1 MYNYIMDKKYL
12 EDRLREL
19 GIYSEYY
26 HRLELKL
33 LAQVVPYD
41 EQINCILTGVYEGS
55 RRLCA
60 VTQSRILIISSGV
73 LDQKGGIVIP
83 RNKVTSWNFD
93 KKFLLSSASFTAD
106 GKKYEFKQTQA
117 GRKDLF
123 EWAMNQPVKEYD

>member
-1 MYNYIMDKKYL
+1 MDKKYL

-33 LAQVVPYD
+33 LAQIVPYD
-41 EQINCILTGVYEGS
+41 EQINCILTGVFEGS

-60 VTQSRILIISSGV
+60 VTASRILIVTSGV
-73 LDQKGGIVIP
+73 LYQKGGIVIP
-83 RNKVTSWNFD
+83 RSSITSWHFD
-93 KKFLLSSASFTAD
+93 KKFLLSSVTIVAG
-106 GKKYEFKQTQA
+106 GKTYEIKQTQG

>member
-1 MYNYIMDKKYL
+1 MDKKYL

-93 KKFLLSSASFTAD
+93 KKFLLSSASFTTD